1 MEHTRQVRIEELVAH
16 RAIGKLVSVAVL
28 DGEKGRTDRKNTD
41 ASDGV
46 CRVLEALENG
56 AGHVLVLVP
65 LLDPADEVAV
75 LEEDAERVLLTV
87 ESVAEELNGVR
98 QLLNLH
104 TVLSVCQI
112 FPFLAAVE
120 VVPG

>member
-1 MEHTRQVRIEELVAH
+1 M
-16 RAIGKLVSVAVL
+16 
-28 DGEKGRTDRKNTD
+28 
-41 ASDGV
+41 
-46 CRVLEALENG
+46 
-56 AGHVLVLVP
+56 LVLVP

-120 VVPG
+120 VVPS